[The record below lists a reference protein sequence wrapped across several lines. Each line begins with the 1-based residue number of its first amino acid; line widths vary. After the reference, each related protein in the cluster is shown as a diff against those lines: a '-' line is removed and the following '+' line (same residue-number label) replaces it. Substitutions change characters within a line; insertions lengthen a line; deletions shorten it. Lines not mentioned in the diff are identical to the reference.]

1 MDQEK
6 ALLERLYSEKILRR
20 LREIALSIPQRP
32 SLALV
37 AGSGWSGCIEGE
49 AEHVLSFS
57 EIEESLRSG
66 VAGHEGVIKI
76 VRFGEECLLLMEGR
90 LHLYEGYNLPQVLA
104 PIGLAYL
111 LGVQTIIFTNAS
123 GSLSLFLPPGSI
135 LVLADQ
141 IDWTFIPD
149 VFPPKRFLFNE
160 ELQKLALSVASL
172 KNLEALRGVYVGVLG
187 PSYETKAE
195 IRMLAFLGGHAV
207 GMSTVK
213 EAKCASYLGMRVLG
227 LSLVTNWGT
236 GLSPYPLSHEDVL
249 LLAQERRP
257 ILQDFLQDLVRA
269 IFDENRR
276 ES

>member
-1 MDQEK
+1 MDRER
-6 ALLERLYSEKILRR
+6 ALLERLFPEKILRR
-20 LREIALSIPQRP
+20 LRELTLSILQKP
-32 SLALV
+32 SLAFV

-49 AEHVLSFS
+49 VEHVIGFS
-57 EIEESLRSG
+57 EIEKSLRSG
-66 VAGHEGVIKI
+66 VAGHEGVMKI
-76 VRFGEECLLLMEGR
+76 MRFREECLLVMEGR
-90 LHLYEGYNLPQVLA
+90 LHLYEGYNLPQILA
-104 PIGLAYL
+104 PVGLASL

-123 GSLSLFLPPGSI
+123 GSLSPFLPPGSV

-149 VFPPKRFLFNE
+149 VFPPKRFLFDE

-172 KNLEALRGVYVGVLG
+172 RNLEVLRGVYVGVLG

-195 IRMLAFLGGHAV
+195 IQMLTSLGGQAV

-227 LSLVTNWGT
+227 LSLVTNWGA

-257 ILQDFLQDLVRA
+257 ILRDFVQDLVRA

>member
-1 MDQEK
+1 MDQEG
-6 ALLERLYSEKILRR
+6 ALLERLYPEKILRR
-20 LREIALSIPQRP
+20 LREVALSIPQKP
-32 SLALV
+32 SLAFV
-37 AGSGWSGCIEGE
+37 AGSGWNGCIEGE
-49 AEHVLSFS
+49 VERVVHFT
-57 EIEESLRSG
+57 EIEESLKSG
-66 VAGHEGVIKI
+66 VAGHKGVVKI
-76 VRFGEECLLLMEGR
+76 TRLGGEYLLAMEGR
-90 LHLYEGYNLPQVLA
+90 LHLYEGYNLSQILA
-104 PIGLAYL
+104 PVGLAHL

-123 GSLSLFLPPGSI
+123 GSLSPFLPPGSI

-149 VFPPKRFLFNE
+149 VFPPKRFLFDE
-160 ELQKLALSVASL
+160 ELQKLALFLASL

-195 IRMLAFLGGHAV
+195 IRMLALLGGNAV

-249 LLAQERRP
+249 LLAQKRQP
-257 ILQDFLQDLVRA
+257 ILRDFVQDLVRV
-269 IFDENRR
+269 ILDENRR
-276 ES
+276 KS